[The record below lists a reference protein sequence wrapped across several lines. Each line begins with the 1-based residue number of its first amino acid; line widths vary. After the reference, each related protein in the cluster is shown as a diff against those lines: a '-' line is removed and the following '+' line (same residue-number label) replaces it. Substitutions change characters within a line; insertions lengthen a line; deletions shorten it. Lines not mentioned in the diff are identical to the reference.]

1 MSVHKLFQIDSIS
14 SEDPPLVVTRG
25 EFEYL
30 VDKKAVIISPVKG
43 RKGVL
48 TLLAEYHAHQP
59 QVAAVA
65 GPDPVILP
73 QEQGVH

>member
-1 MSVHKLFQIDSIS
+1 MSAHKLFQIDPMLGD
-14 SEDPPLVVTRG
+14 DPPLVVTRS

-30 VDKKAVIISPVKG
+30 IDKKAVVIAPVKG
-43 RKGVL
+43 RKEVL